1 MKKNTLALIM
11 LLLLSGF
18 NSIAQSK
25 TQSATIKT
33 KTYCDHCKECETCKA
48 RIEHELNFTKGIK
61 SFALDVEKQQIRVT
75 YLTSK
80 TNINTIRD
88 AINKA
93 GYDADDKIADAKY
106 VSKLDEC
113 CKKSE

>member
-1 MKKNTLALIM
+1 MKKILI
-11 LLLLSGF
+11 LVLLSLTVPVL
-18 NSIAQSK
+18 SVAQSK
-25 TQSATIKT
+25 IKEAIIKT
-33 KTYCDHCKECETCKA
+33 KIYCDHCKACETCKA

-61 SFALDVEKQQIRVT
+61 SFALDPDKQEIKVT

-80 TNINTIRD
+80 TNIDEIRT

-93 GYDADDKIADAKY
+93 GYDADNKIADDRY

-113 CKKSE
+113 CRKAN